1 MNTPNWQHHSKKEQK
16 RTLKPQAMRQA
27 KKRRA
32 ALKAKLLAASVMLV
46 GINPVSAESIGDRSN
61 RQAYQSQRGY
71 ASENKCYRNEY
82 REEYIPGTS
91 KSPGYVSSYRERVE
105 VPCNNRVY
113 RRDDAPQKQHQTDD
127 NSCIEGSILG
137 GIAGG
142 GIGAAASR
150 GDGRL
155 WAIPLGIVGGA
166 MVGCQVDGG

>member
-16 RTLKPQAMRQA
+16 RTLKPQSMRQA

-32 ALKAKLLAASVMLV
+32 ALKAKLLAALVALV
-46 GINPVSAESIGDRSN
+46 GIAPANAESIGDRSN
-61 RQAYQSQRGY
+61 RQAYQSQGGY
-71 ASENKCYRNEY
+71 AREEKCYRNEY
-82 REEYIPGTS
+82 REEYVPGTS
-91 KSPGYVSSYRERVE
+91 KSPVYVSSYRDRVE

-142 GIGAAASR
+142 GLGAAASR

-155 WAIPLGIVGGA
+155 WAIPIGIVGGA
-166 MVGCQVDGG
+166 LVGCQVDGG

>member
-1 MNTPNWQHHSKKEQK
+1 MKLILATMMLLS
-16 RTLKPQAMRQA
+16 
-27 KKRRA
+27 
-32 ALKAKLLAASVMLV
+32 AL
-46 GINPVSAESIGDRSN
+46 PVSAESIGERSN

-91 KSPGYVSSYRERVE
+91 RSPGYVSSYKERVE
-105 VPCNNRVY
+105 VPCNREVY
-113 RRDDAPQKQHQTDD
+113 RRDDAPRKHNTDD

-142 GIGAAASR
+142 GAGAALSR
-150 GDGRL
+150 KEGRL

-166 MVGCQVDGG
+166 LVGCQVDGG

>member
-32 ALKAKLLAASVMLV
+32 VLKKKLLAASVVLV
-46 GINPVSAESIGDRSN
+46 GITPAHAESIGDRSN
-61 RQAYQSQRGY
+61 RLAYESQRGY
-71 ASENKCYRNEY
+71 AREEKCYRNEY
-82 REEYIPGTS
+82 REEYVPGTS
-91 KSPGYVSSYRERVE
+91 NSPGYVKSYRERVK
-105 VPCNNRVY
+105 VPCERHHH
-113 RRDDAPQKQHQTDD
+113 APQKPHQEDS

-142 GIGAAASR
+142 GLGAAASR
-150 GDGRL
+150 GDGRY

-166 MVGCQVDGG
+166 MVGCQIDGG

>member
-1 MNTPNWQHHSKKEQK
+1 MKLPNWQHHSKKEAK
-16 RTLKPQAMRQA
+16 RTLKPQALRQA

-32 ALKAKLLAASVMLV
+32 ALKAKLLAASVLLV
-46 GINPVSAESIGDRSN
+46 AMPVSAESIGDRSN

>member
-1 MNTPNWQHHSKKEQK
+1 MKI
-16 RTLKPQAMRQA
+16 
-27 KKRRA
+27 
-32 ALKAKLLAASVMLV
+32 ALATMMLLSAL
-46 GINPVSAESIGDRSN
+46 PVSAESIGDRSN
-61 RQAYQSQRGY
+61 RQAYESQRGY
-71 ASENKCYRNEY
+71 AREEKCYRNEY

-91 KSPGYVSSYRERVE
+91 NSPGYVRSYRERVK
-105 VPCNNRVY
+105 VPCNNHTYHRNHHQ
-113 RRDDAPQKQHQTDD
+113 QKNVDD

-166 MVGCQVDGG
+166 MVGCQIDGG

>member
-1 MNTPNWQHHSKKEQK
+1 MKLILATMMLLS
-16 RTLKPQAMRQA
+16 
-27 KKRRA
+27 
-32 ALKAKLLAASVMLV
+32 AL
-46 GINPVSAESIGDRSN
+46 PVSAESIGERSN

-91 KSPGYVSSYRERVE
+91 RSPGYVSSYKERVE
-105 VPCNNRVY
+105 VPCNREVY
-113 RRDDAPQKQHQTDD
+113 RRDDAPRKHNTDD

-150 GDGRL
+150 KEGRL

-166 MVGCQVDGG
+166 LVGCQVDGG

>member
-1 MNTPNWQHHSKKEQK
+1 MK
-16 RTLKPQAMRQA
+16 LAL
-27 KKRRA
+27 A
-32 ALKAKLLAASVMLV
+32 ALMTLSAL
-46 GINPVSAESIGDRSN
+46 PVSAESIGDRSN

-105 VPCNNRVY
+105 VPCNNRVH